1 MLLRAAETQDAAPFR
16 TLLLV
21 VVVRDSKL
29 NPPVIHAVVLDVAV
43 DLNRAVVIGALNHV
57 DVARGS

>member
-1 MLLRAAETQDAAPFR
+1 MLHQYVPFR
-16 TLLLV
+16 TIPLV

-29 NPPVIHAVVLDVAV
+29 NPPVIHVVVLDVAV

-57 DVARGS
+57 DVAPGS